1 MVLERTPLPLPIV
14 HPRRGA
20 PVPVLL
26 SVPHSGREYPQWLV
40 ANSTGGR
47 SALEGLED
55 PLVDRL
61 VWRTL
66 GQGIGAVISL
76 APRAAIDC
84 NRAADEIDPCV
95 IADAG
100 CDPVGIRARG
110 GLGIVPSRGV
120 PHGRL
125 WRRPIDQA
133 ELNRRIAEA
142 HAPFHQSIA
151 DGLDH
156 LLTAHGCALL
166 IDCHSMP
173 GRSGQS
179 QVVLGDRHGGSA
191 VPWLVEEAARI
202 ARSAGWSASL
212 NDPYAGGYVVERHG
226 RPERGVH
233 AVQVEIDRSC
243 YLAGDMRRP
252 GPGFDRAARLIE
264 ELALG
269 LGNALASPGAI
280 AAE

>member
-1 MVLERTPLPLPIV
+1 MVLERAPLPSPIV

-20 PVPVLL
+20 PVPVML
-26 SVPHSGREYPQWLV
+26 SVPHSGREYPHWLI
-40 ANSTGGR
+40 ANAAGGR
-47 SALEGLED
+47 CALEGLED

-61 VWRTL
+61 VWRAM
-66 GQGIGAVISL
+66 GRGIGGVIAR

-84 NRAADEIDPCV
+84 NRAANEIDPCV

-100 CDPVGIRARG
+100 CDPVGVRARG

-133 ELNRRIAEA
+133 ELDRRIAEA
-142 HAPFHQSIA
+142 HAPYHQAIA
-151 DGLDH
+151 DGLDQ
-156 LLTAHGCALL
+156 LVDEYGFALL

-173 GRSGQS
+173 DRPGQA

-191 VPWLVEEAARI
+191 SPWLAREAARI
-202 ARSAGWSASL
+202 ARSAAWSASL

-243 YLAGDMRRP
+243 YLANDMRRP

-264 ELALG
+264 EIALG
-269 LGNALASPGAI
+269 LGMALSSPGAI